1 MALSPSP
8 LTAKQAESS
17 RRAHGDNTLPV
28 AARPSFWRQF
38 LAGFGDPI
46 IKILLAALGLN
57 LVVLFRNFDW
67 FEAVGI
73 AVAILLAALVSTLS
87 ERGSEAA
94 FEALQE
100 ENAKIFCRVKRAEGL
115 RRLPIADV
123 VVGDFV
129 ALSAGERVPADGVLI
144 EGTLAVD
151 QSALNGESREAKK
164 RAGAAATDEEPTLSS
179 PVALFR
185 GSIVQS
191 GNGIMLVRA
200 VGAHTLYGKMATEM
214 QTEERDSPLKIR
226 LSHLAK
232 ILSRIGYG
240 AALLVALADLSL
252 SLWRETGG
260 NAAVLAAL
268 PVQTWLTHL
277 LHAATLA
284 ITVVVVAV
292 PEGLPMMITVVLSA
306 NMRRMLKDHV
316 LVRKL
321 VGIETSG
328 SLNILFT
335 DKTGTLTKGAPEM
348 ALFCDGAGQFYRR
361 RVDLKQ
367 YPPLFH
373 AVMRGCRDNT
383 DCALTAD
390 GTIVGGNGTD
400 RALFAYACPKKGA
413 PPPNVTR
420 RIPFSSERKWAACDA
435 DGCVLIKGAPERLL
449 PLCDTYLDQNGTV
462 RPLESGKM
470 ARRLEMLT
478 ESAMRVLLLAQAAA
492 LPTDDGLPDHL
503 TLIGLCGIRDDLRP
517 EIREAVRTV
526 QNAGVHVVMMTGD
539 NRDTAHV
546 LATEAG
552 ILRGDKTLVLDADDL
567 HTMSDDA
574 VRQALPH
581 LAVVARALP
590 ADKTRLAALAQEC
603 GLVVGMTGDGLN
615 DAPAL
620 KKADVGFAM
629 GSGTEVAK
637 EAGDIVILND
647 DFRSIGKAILY
658 GRTIFMS
665 IRKFL
670 VFQLTMNLCAVGV
683 SLLGPFIGIDT
694 PVTVMQMLWINIIMD
709 TLAGLAF
716 AGEPPEKETMQ
727 KKPLPLSE
735 PIITRKMCGQ
745 IFLTGG
751 YTVALCLLFL
761 KLPLTAHRFAPDA
774 GSAFPLTAFFA
785 LFVFSG
791 IFNSLNARTERLWL
805 FAHLS
810 ENRAFL
816 WVMSTVFLVQI
827 GLIYLGGTLF
837 RTSGLPLNE
846 LISVMVLAFTVVPF
860 DLLRK
865 GYLRRKTA

>member
-1 MALSPSP
+1 MANFPSP
-8 LTAKQAESS
+8 LTAKQVETS
-17 RRAHGDNTLPV
+17 RRTHGDNTLPV
-28 AARPSFWRQF
+28 AAKPGFWRQF
-38 LAGFGDPI
+38 LSSFGDPI

-73 AVAILLAALVSTLS
+73 AAAILLATLVSTLS

-94 FEALQE
+94 FEALQA
-100 ENAKIFCRVKRAEGL
+100 ENAKIFCRVERAEGL
-115 RRLPIADV
+115 CRLPIADI
-123 VVGDFV
+123 VVGDLV
-129 ALSAGERVPADGVLI
+129 HLSAGERVPADGILI
-144 EGTLAVD
+144 EGALAVD

-164 RAGAAATDEEPTLSS
+164 HVGIPRDGGTSDLADPT
-179 PVALFR
+179 ALFR
-185 GSIVQS
+185 GSVAQS
-191 GNGIMLVRA
+191 GEGLLYVTA
-200 VGAHTLYGKMATEM
+200 VGAHTLYGNMAHEM

-226 LSHLAK
+226 LAHLAK
-232 ILSRIGYG
+232 ILSRIGY
-240 AALLVALADLSL
+240 AAAILVACADLGL
-252 SLWRETGG
+252 SLWRETSG
-260 NAAVLAAL
+260 NFALLAAL
-268 PVQTWLTHL
+268 PLQTWLSHL

-335 DKTGTLTKGAPEM
+335 DKTGTLTKGTPEV
-348 ALFCDGAGQFYRR
+348 ALFCDGEGNFYRR

-367 YPPLFH
+367 YPPLFE
-373 AVMRGCRDNT
+373 AVMRGCSGNVE
-383 DCALTAD
+383 CALTAD
-390 GTIVGGNGTD
+390 GKIVGGNAAD
-400 RALFAYACPKKGA
+400 RAIFAYARPRKGA
-413 PPPNVTR
+413 VPPPVTR
-420 RIPFSSERKWAACDA
+420 RIPFSSDRKWAATVT
-435 DGCVLIKGAPERLL
+435 GGRVLIKGAPEKLL
-449 PLCDTYLDQNGTV
+449 PLCKTYVNQNGQV
-462 RPLESGKM
+462 CPLENGKM
-470 ARRLEMLT
+470 VRRLSMLT
-478 ESAMRVLLLAQAAA
+478 ESAMRVLLFAEAKT
-492 LPTDDGLPDHL
+492 LPEQGLPSSL

-517 EIREAVRTV
+517 EIRSAVRTV

-539 NRDTAHV
+539 NRDTARV
-546 LATEAG
+546 LAEEAG
-552 ILRGDKTLVLDADDL
+552 ILRGEKTLVLEADDL
-567 HTMSDDA
+567 HTMTDDA
-574 VRQALPH
+574 VKAVLPQ

-590 ADKTRLAALAQEC
+590 SDKTRLAALAQEC

-647 DFRSIGKAILY
+647 DFRSIAKAILY

-670 VFQLTMNLCAVGV
+670 IFQLTMNLCAVGV

-716 AGEPPEKETMQ
+716 AGEPPEKETME
-727 KKPLPLSE
+727 KPPLPLHE

-761 KLPLTAHRFAPDA
+761 KLPLTARWFSPDV

-791 IFNSLNARTERLWL
+791 IFNSLSARTERLWL
-805 FAHLS
+805 FAHLR
-810 ENRAFL
+810 ENKAFL
-816 WVMSTVFLVQI
+816 WVMGTVFLVQI
-827 GLIYLGGTLF
+827 ALIYLGGTLF
-837 RTSGLPLNE
+837 RTHGLPLNE
-846 LISVMVLAFTVVPF
+846 LILVMGLAFTVVPF
-860 DLLRK
+860 DLFRK
-865 GYLRRKTA
+865 WRIRRKTA

>member
-1 MALSPSP
+1 MATLPSP
-8 LTAKQAESS
+8 LSARQAELS
-17 RRAHGDNTLPV
+17 RREHGDNTLPK
-28 AARPSFWRQF
+28 AEKQTFWRQF

-73 AVAILLAALVSTLS
+73 AAAILLATLVSTLS

-94 FEALQE
+94 FEALQA
-100 ENAKIFCRVKRAEGL
+100 ENARIFCRVERKEGL
-115 RRLPIADV
+115 LRLPIADV
-123 VVGDFV
+123 VKGDLV
-129 ALSAGERVPADGVLI
+129 RLSAGERVPADGMLI
-144 EGTLAVD
+144 EGALAVD

-164 RAGAAATDEEPTLSS
+164 RAGFPRDNAGHDLADQA
-179 PVALFR
+179 ALFR
-185 GSIVQS
+185 GSVVQS
-191 GNGIMLVRA
+191 GDGLLFVTA
-200 VGAHTLYGKMATEM
+200 VGGHTLYGKLAKEM
-214 QTEERDSPLKIR
+214 QTDERDSPLKIR
-226 LSHLAK
+226 LAHLAK
-232 ILSRIGYG
+232 ILSRLGY
-240 AALLVALADLSL
+240 AAATLVALADLGL

-260 NAAVLAAL
+260 NGALLAAL
-268 PVQTWLTHL
+268 PLQTWLTHL

-321 VGIETSG
+321 VGIETAG
-328 SLNILFT
+328 GLNILFT
-335 DKTGTLTKGAPEM
+335 DKTGTLTKGTPEV
-348 ALFCDGAGQFYRR
+348 ALFCDGEGNFYRR

-367 YPPLFH
+367 YPPLFQ
-373 AVMRGCRDNT
+373 AVLRGCRDNG

-390 GTIVGGNGTD
+390 GAIVGGNGTD
-400 RALFAYACPKKGA
+400 RALFAYASPKKGEK
-413 PPPNVTR
+413 PPKIAR
-420 RIPFSSERKWAACDA
+420 RIPFDSARKWAATET
-435 DGCVLIKGAPERLL
+435 GGRVLLKGAPEKLL
-449 PLCDTYLDQNGTV
+449 PLCKTYVAQNGQIC
-462 RPLESGKM
+462 PLSQSNM
-470 ARRLEMLT
+470 ARRLSMLT
-478 ESAMRVLLLAQAAA
+478 ESAMRVLLLAEADE
-492 LPTDDGLPDHL
+492 LPETGLPQTL
-503 TLIGLCGIRDDLRP
+503 TLVGLCGIRDDLRP

-526 QNAGVHVVMMTGD
+526 QNAGVQVVMMTGD
-539 NRDTAHV
+539 NRDTARV
-546 LATEAG
+546 LSSEAG
-552 ILRGDKTLVLDADDL
+552 ILRGEHTLVLDADEL
-567 HTMSDDA
+567 HAMSDEA
-574 VRQALPH
+574 VKQALPR

-590 ADKTRLAALAQEC
+590 ADKTRLTALAQES

-647 DFRSIGKAILY
+647 DFRSIGNAILY

-727 KKPLPLSE
+727 KPPLPLSE
-735 PIITRKMCGQ
+735 PIITRKMGGQ

-761 KLPLTAHRFAPDA
+761 KLPLTARWFAPDA

-805 FAHLS
+805 LAHLR
-810 ENRAFL
+810 ENKAFL
-816 WVMSTVFLVQI
+816 WVMSAVFLVQI
-827 GLIYLGGTLF
+827 ALIYLGGTLF
-837 RTSGLPLNE
+837 RTAGLPLRE
-846 LISVMVLAFTVVPF
+846 LVLVMVLSFTVVPF
-860 DLLRK
+860 DLFRK
-865 GYLRRKTA
+865 WRIRRKTV

>member
-1 MALSPSP
+1 VARSPSP
-8 LTAKQAESS
+8 LTASEAEHS
-17 RRAHGDNTLPV
+17 RRNHGDNTLP
-28 AARPSFWRQF
+28 RSPQIGFWRQF

-73 AVAILLAALVSTLS
+73 AAAILLATLVSTLS

-94 FEALQE
+94 FEALQA
-100 ENAKIFCRVKRAEGL
+100 ENAKLFCRVKRAEGL
-115 RRLPIADV
+115 LRLPIADV
-123 VVGDFV
+123 VTGDV
-129 ALSAGERVPADGVLI
+129 VLLSAGERVPADGVLI
-144 EGTLAVD
+144 EGALAVD

-164 RAGAAATDEEPTLSS
+164 RAGAPAHYEPALSC
-179 PVALFR
+179 PAALFR
-185 GSIVQS
+185 GSIVQ
-191 GNGIMLVRA
+191 NGEGVMLVNA

-240 AALLVALADLSL
+240 AAVLVAIADLAL

-260 NAAVLAAL
+260 GAAAL
-268 PVQTWLTHL
+268 SSLPLQTWMSHL

-335 DKTGTLTKGAPEM
+335 DKTGTLTKGTPEM
-348 ALFCDGAGQFYRR
+348 AMFCDGDGQFYRR

-367 YPPLFH
+367 YAPLYE
-373 AVMRGCRDNT
+373 AVRRGCRDNT
-383 DCALTAD
+383 ECALTAD
-390 GTIVGGNGTD
+390 GKIVGGNGTD
-400 RALFAYACPKKGA
+400 RALFAYAAPKKGEK
-413 PPPNVTR
+413 PQNVTR
-420 RIPFSSERKWAACDA
+420 RIPFSSERKWAASA
-435 DGCVLIKGAPERLL
+435 VGSRVLIKGAPERLL
-449 PLCDTYLDQNGTV
+449 PRCDTYLNQNGE
-462 RPLESGKM
+462 RCPLEHGYIT
-470 ARRLEMLT
+470 RRLEMLT
-478 ESAMRVLLLAQAAA
+478 ESAMRVLLLAEASD
-492 LPTDDGLPDHL
+492 LPSNELPERL
-503 TLIGLCGIRDDLRP
+503 TLVGLCGIRDDLRP
-517 EIREAVRTV
+517 EIRSAVRTV

-539 NRDTAHV
+539 NRDTARV
-546 LATEAG
+546 LAAEAG
-552 ILRGDKTLVLDADDL
+552 ILRGDKTLVLDAADL
-567 HTMSDDA
+567 HEMSDTEVKA
-574 VRQALPH
+574 ALPR

-590 ADKTRLAALAQEC
+590 ADKTRLTALAQQC
-603 GLVVGMTGDGLN
+603 HLVVGMTGDGLN

-683 SLLGPFIGIDT
+683 SLVGPFIGIDT

-727 KKPLPLSE
+727 KPPKPLSE

-761 KLPLTAHRFAPDA
+761 KLPLTARWFPADN

-805 FAHLS
+805 LAHLS
-810 ENRAFL
+810 ENKAFSL
-816 WVMSTVFLVQI
+816 VMSAVFLVQI

-837 RTSGLPLNE
+837 RTNGLPLND
-846 LISVMVLAFTVVPF
+846 LILVMAFAFTVVPF
-860 DLLRK
+860 DLFRK
-865 GYLRRKTA
+865 WWLRRKTA

>member
-1 MALSPSP
+1 MAAFPSP
-8 LTAKQAESS
+8 LTKQQVETS
-17 RRAHGDNTLPV
+17 RRLHGNNTLPKTE
-28 AARPSFWRQF
+28 RPSFWRQF

-57 LVVLFRNFDW
+57 LIVMFRKSDW

-73 AVAILLAALVSTLS
+73 AAAILLATLVSTLS

-94 FEALQE
+94 FEALQA
-100 ENAKIFCRVKRAEGL
+100 ENAKLFCRVKRAEGL

-123 VVGDFV
+123 VVGDLV
-129 ALSAGERVPADGVLI
+129 CLSAGERVPADGVLI
-144 EGTLAVD
+144 EGALAVD
-151 QSALNGESREAKK
+151 QSALNGESHEAKK
-164 RAGAAATDEEPTLSS
+164 RAGIPKTAEADPSC
-179 PVALFR
+179 PCALFR
-185 GSIVQS
+185 GSIVQ
-191 GNGIMLVRA
+191 NGDGILLVQA
-200 VGAHTLYGKMATEM
+200 VGARTLYGKMAHEM
-214 QTEERDSPLKIR
+214 QAEERDSPLKIR

-232 ILSRIGYG
+232 ILSLIGY
-240 AALLVALADLSL
+240 AAAILVACADLGL
-252 SLWRETGG
+252 SLWRETSG
-260 NAAVLAAL
+260 NLAAISSL
-268 PVQTWLTHL
+268 SLQTWLSHL

-335 DKTGTLTKGAPEM
+335 DKTGTLTKGTPEM
-348 ALFCDGAGQFYRR
+348 ALFCDGEGNFYRR
-361 RVDLKQ
+361 RVDVKQ
-367 YPPLFH
+367 YPALFE
-373 AVMRGCRDNT
+373 AVMRGCKANVE
-383 DCALTAD
+383 CALTAD
-390 GTIVGGNGTD
+390 GNVVGGNGTD
-400 RALFAYACPKKGA
+400 RALFAYSNPKRGES
-413 PPPNVTR
+413 PPPFSR
-420 RIPFSSERKWAACDA
+420 RIPFDSNRKWAAT
-435 DGCVLIKGAPERLL
+435 VLGGRVLVKGAPEKLL
-449 PLCDTYLDQNGTV
+449 PLCRTYLDQNGK
-462 RPLESGKM
+462 RQSLEQGKM
-470 ARRLEMLT
+470 TRRLQMLT
-478 ESAMRVLLLAQAAA
+478 ESAMRVLLLAEADS
-492 LPTDDGLPDHL
+492 LPEHGLPQTL
-503 TLIGLCGIRDDLRP
+503 TLVGLCGIRDDLRP
-517 EIREAVRTV
+517 EIRSAVRTV
-526 QNAGVHVVMMTGD
+526 QNAGIHVVMMTGD
-539 NRDTAHV
+539 NGDTARV
-546 LATEAG
+546 IAKEAG
-552 ILRGDKTLVLDADDL
+552 ILRGETSLVLAAEAL
-567 HTMSDDA
+567 HQMSDNEVKA
-574 VRQALPH
+574 ALPR

-590 ADKTRLAALAQEC
+590 SDKTRLAALAQEC
-603 GLVVGMTGDGLN
+603 GLVVGMTGDGMN

-727 KKPLPLSE
+727 KPPKPLSE

-761 KLPLTAHRFAPDA
+761 KLPLTARWFTPDT

-791 IFNSLNARTERLWL
+791 IFNSLSARTERLWL
-805 FAHLS
+805 CAHLR
-810 ENRAFL
+810 ENKAFV
-816 WVMSTVFLVQI
+816 WVMTTVFFVQI
-827 GLIYLGGTLF
+827 ALIYLGGTLF
-837 RTSGLPLNE
+837 RTHGLPLNQ
-846 LISVMVLAFTVVPF
+846 LIFVMGLAFTVVPF
-860 DLLRK
+860 DLFRK
-865 GYLRRKTA
+865 WWIRRKAA

>member
-1 MALSPSP
+1 MAAFPSP
-8 LTAKQAESS
+8 LTKQQVEIS
-17 RRAHGDNTLPV
+17 RRTHGDNTLPK
-28 AARPSFWRQF
+28 AEKQTFWRQF

-46 IKILLAALGLN
+46 IKILLVALGLN
-57 LVVLFRNFDW
+57 LIVMFRNFDW

-73 AVAILLAALVSTLS
+73 AAAILLATLVSTLS

-94 FEALQE
+94 FEALQA
-100 ENAKIFCRVKRAEGL
+100 ENARIFCRVERAGGL
-115 RRLPIADV
+115 LRLPIADV
-123 VVGDFV
+123 VKGDIV
-129 ALSAGERVPADGVLI
+129 RLAAGERVPADGILI
-144 EGTLAVD
+144 EGALTVN

-164 RAGAAATDEEPTLSS
+164 RARLPAQTIATDPAD
-179 PVALFR
+179 PAALFR
-185 GSIVQS
+185 GSVVQS
-191 GNGIMLVRA
+191 GEGVLFVTA
-200 VGAHTLYGKMATEM
+200 VGGHTLYGSLAKEM
-214 QTEERDSPLKIR
+214 QTDERDSPLKIR
-226 LSHLAK
+226 LSHLAA
-232 ILSRIGYG
+232 ILSRIGY
-240 AALLVALADLSL
+240 AAAILVALADMGL

-260 NAAVLAAL
+260 NGALLAAL
-268 PVQTWLTHL
+268 PLQTWLTHL

-321 VGIETSG
+321 VGIETAG

-348 ALFCDGAGQFYRR
+348 ALFCDGEGNFYRR

-367 YPPLFH
+367 YPPLFR
-373 AVMRGCRDNT
+373 AVMRHCGSNVECT
-383 DCALTAD
+383 LTAD
-390 GTIVGGNGTD
+390 GKTVGGNATD
-400 RALFAYACPKKGA
+400 RALFAYSAPKKGEK
-413 PPPNVTR
+413 PQKIIR
-420 RIPFSSERKWAACDA
+420 RVPFDSVRKWAATET
-435 DGCVLIKGAPERLL
+435 GGHVLIKGAPEKLL
-449 PLCDTYLDQNGTV
+449 PLCKTYVAQNGQR
-462 RPLESGKM
+462 RPLSQSKM
-470 ARRLEMLT
+470 ARRLSMLT
-478 ESAMRVLLLAQAAA
+478 ESAMRVLLLAEADEWPEIG
-492 LPTDDGLPDHL
+492 LPTEL

-517 EIREAVRTV
+517 EIRSAVRTV
-526 QNAGVHVVMMTGD
+526 QNAGVHVVMITGD
-539 NRDTAHV
+539 NRDTARV
-546 LATEAG
+546 LAAEAG
-552 ILRGDKTLVLDADDL
+552 IVQGEKTLVLDADEL
-567 HTMSDDA
+567 HAMNDDT
-574 VRQALPH
+574 VKEALPH

-647 DFRSIGKAILY
+647 DFRSIGKAVLY

-727 KKPLPLSE
+727 KPPLPLHE
-735 PIITRKMCGQ
+735 PIITRKMCNQ

-761 KLPLTAHRFAPDA
+761 KLPLTARWFTPDA

-805 FAHLS
+805 FAHLR
-810 ENRAFL
+810 ENKAFV

-827 GLIYLGGTLF
+827 GLVYLGGTLF
-837 RTSGLPLNE
+837 RTAGLSFRE
-846 LISVMVLAFTVVPF
+846 LILVMVLAFTVVPF
-860 DLLRK
+860 DLFRK
-865 GYLRRKTA
+865 HRLRRKTA

>member
-1 MALSPSP
+1 MAISPTP
-8 LTAKQAESS
+8 LTAQQAEQS
-17 RRAHGDNTLPV
+17 RRLHGDNTLPK
-28 AARPSFWRQF
+28 AEKPTFWRQF

-57 LVVLFRNFDW
+57 LVVLLRNFDW

-73 AVAILLAALVSTLS
+73 AAAILLATLVSTLS

-94 FEALQE
+94 FEALQA
-100 ENAKIFCRVKRAEGL
+100 ENANIFCRVDRAQGL
-115 RRLPIADV
+115 CRLPIADV
-123 VVGDFV
+123 VKGDLV
-129 ALSAGERVPADGVLI
+129 RLSAGERVPADGILI
-144 EGTLAVD
+144 EGALAVD
-151 QSALNGESREAKK
+151 QAALNGESREAKK
-164 RAGAAATDEEPTLSS
+164 QAGLPTDEPGRDLAAPSS
-179 PVALFR
+179 LFR
-185 GSIVQS
+185 GSVVQS
-191 GNGIMLVRA
+191 GEGVLYVTA
-200 VGAHTLYGKMATEM
+200 VGAHTLYGQLAKEM

-226 LSHLAK
+226 LARLAK
-232 ILSRIGYG
+232 TLSRIGY
-240 AALLVALADLSL
+240 AAAILVACADVGL
-252 SLWRETGG
+252 SLWQETGG
-260 NAAVLAAL
+260 HLAAL
-268 PVQTWLTHL
+268 SALPLQTWLSHL

-335 DKTGTLTKGAPEM
+335 DKTGTLTKGTPEV
-348 ALFCDGAGQFYRR
+348 ALFCDGEGNFYRR
-361 RVDLKQ
+361 RVDLKA
-367 YPPLFH
+367 YPPLFET
-373 AVMRGCRDNT
+373 VRRGCRDNS

-390 GTIVGGNGTD
+390 GTLIGGNGTD
-400 RALFAYACPKKGA
+400 RALFAYACPKKGEPS
-413 PPPNVTR
+413 PPVTR
-420 RIPFSSERKWAACDA
+420 RIPFSSDRKWAATET
-435 DGCVLIKGAPERLL
+435 GGRVLLKGAPELLL
-449 PLCDTYLDQNGTV
+449 PRCTSYIAQNGK
-462 RPLESGKM
+462 RHPLSQSKM
-470 ARRLEMLT
+470 ERRLQMLT
-478 ESAMRVLLLAQAAA
+478 ESAMRVLLLAEAES
-492 LPTDDGLPDHL
+492 LPPDGLPETL
-503 TLIGLCGIRDDLRP
+503 TLVGLCGIRDDLRP
-517 EIREAVRTV
+517 EIRNAVRTV
-526 QNAGVHVVMMTGD
+526 QNAGVQVVMMTGD
-539 NRDTAHV
+539 NRDTARV
-546 LATEAG
+546 LAAEAG
-552 ILRGDKTLVLDADDL
+552 ILRGEKTLVLDADDL
-567 HTMSDDA
+567 HRMTDDA
-574 VRQALPH
+574 VKAALPH

-590 ADKTRLAALAQEC
+590 ADKTRLTALAQEC

-647 DFRSIGKAILY
+647 DFRSIGNAILY

-716 AGEPPEKETMQ
+716 AGEPPEKETME
-727 KKPLPLSE
+727 KPPKPLSE

-761 KLPLTAHRFAPDA
+761 KLPLTAHRFTPDV

-791 IFNSLNARTERLWL
+791 IFNSFSARTERLWL
-805 FAHLS
+805 FAHLR
-810 ENRAFL
+810 ENKAFL
-816 WVMSTVFLVQI
+816 WVMSAVFLVQI
-827 GLIYLGGTLF
+827 ALIYMGGTLF
-837 RTSGLPLNE
+837 RTHGLPLDE
-846 LISVMVLAFTVVPF
+846 LILVMALAFTVVPF
-860 DLLRK
+860 DLFRK
-865 GYLRRKTA
+865 WYIRRKSA